1 MQVSPP
7 VPRVTSQ
14 EIQTSGDL
22 MKLVAMPHVSFKL
35 EYVPPP
41 PFVTSLDTLLA
52 VSVCLCLCLSVFSG
66 ASCFAVLQVCVCA
79 YLVVFVYACM
89 CVKV

>member
-22 MKLVAMPHVSFKL
+22 MKLVELSHDGAIPDHIAKVSYMKYIDNNNNKKKKTATASITSTTTASTTTGATL
-35 EYVPPP
+35 VIR
-41 PFVTSLDTLLA
+41 VTATQQG
-52 VSVCLCLCLSVFSG
+52 C
-66 ASCFAVLQVCVCA
+66 
-79 YLVVFVYACM
+79 
-89 CVKV
+89 

>member
-22 MKLVAMPHVSFKL
+22 MKLVELSHDGAIPDHIAKVSYMKYIDNNNKKKKTATASITSTTTTTASTTTGATL
-35 EYVPPP
+35 VIR
-41 PFVTSLDTLLA
+41 VTTA
-52 VSVCLCLCLSVFSG
+52 TQQGC
-66 ASCFAVLQVCVCA
+66 
-79 YLVVFVYACM
+79 
-89 CVKV
+89 